1 MILFEQRIRDT
12 LGFCELDEDAAR
24 TDEDEASDSDSAGA
38 GAEEDSDSRGAEEGV
53 SPNYKMVI
61 LESHLYLSFACA
73 YRW

>member
-12 LGFCELDEDAAR
+12 LGFCELDEDAVR
-24 TDEDEASDSDSAGA
+24 TDEDEAS
-38 GAEEDSDSRGAEEGV
+38 DSDSRGAEEGV